1 MANHDDKIAE
11 TLNLTPVDN
20 KTEVVKVEPADDQKL
35 ENDFQYA
42 RENLYNIIERGTDAL
57 NGIVDLANQSQHPR
71 SFEVVAD
78 LVRTLSG
85 ANKDLLDIQKK
96 MNRTVNP
103 RSNGV
108 FFLSCCFRSNS
119 FSKFP
124 KDSSQKETDLRIL
137 QDCARARFE
146 AEWGRLNAFVSSEK
160 DFDRFRLSL
169 RDSLVSS
176 ILLNYSISK
185 TYYLIFGRLILIT
198 INL

>member
-78 LVRTLSG
+78 LVRTLST
-85 ANKDLLDIQKK
+85 ANKDLLDLQKK
-96 MNRTVNP
+96 M
-103 RSNGV
+103 
-108 FFLSCCFRSNS
+108 
-119 FSKFP
+119 
-124 KDSSQKETDLRIL
+124 KDLQPEEQKNQKVTNNLFVGSTKDLTDLIEGG
-137 QDCARARFE
+137 ARKIKPK
-146 AEWGRLNAFVSSEK
+146 K
-160 DFDRFRLSL
+160 D
-169 RDSLVSS
+169 
-176 ILLNYSISK
+176 
-185 TYYLIFGRLILIT
+185 G
-198 INL
+198 